1 MSNMLEKVSN
11 LILKLINDLEDDIGK
26 EQISLKDK
34 KYFTD
39 MVNKLLP
46 MILKLQKAQM
56 LQGGNKICDNDLKII
71 NDFLEKNINQK
82 M

>member
-1 MSNMLEKVSN
+1 M
-11 LILKLINDLEDDIGK
+11 INDLEDDIGK

-46 MILKLQKAQM
+46 MILKLQKAQI

-71 NDFLEKNINQK
+71 AAGR
-82 M
+82 